1 MRKPVSSR
9 PGGRRPN
16 FGRYGD
22 SRARLPAAGLG
33 VPPSHNVRTTVGA
46 IDDPMENDK
55 KLLATIHRDVDV
67 LETELSHGRID
78 EPAYRA
84 GRALKRA
91 YERLPAATSVT
102 NWRRGDRIDP
112 LTGQGHFVE
121 QLEDAVR
128 AVAALEERAR
138 RVIGQSGV
146 SFLARI
152 LRDGWSFAEL
162 AARGQARG
170 SRADVARVA
179 DRFRWLLGE
188 LADGWA
194 AKGKER

>member
-1 MRKPVSSR
+1 MRKPASGR
-9 PGGRRPN
+9 PAGRRPN

-22 SRARLPAAGLG
+22 NRARLPAAGLG
-33 VPPSHNVRTTVGA
+33 LPPSRNVRTTVGA
-46 IDDPMENDK
+46 IDDPMEEDK
-55 KLLATIHRDVDV
+55 KLFATIHRDVDV
-67 LETELSHGRID
+67 LETELSHRRID

-91 YERLPAATSVT
+91 YERLPAATSIT

-112 LTGQGHFVE
+112 LTGQGQFVE
-121 QLEDAVR
+121 RLEDAVR
-128 AVAALEERAR
+128 AVAELEERAR

-162 AARGQARG
+162 AARGAARG

-179 DRFRWLLGE
+179 DRFRWLLAE
-188 LADGWA
+188 VADGWA